1 MQALDSNEQAT
12 ALRFAHVALP
22 PDATECEPWV
32 LHAGE
37 WRRFFLVREWNIGG
51 IWVSVA
57 GDQSEHG
64 DVRRWMHVGGEDE
77 CKGSDRRALIAAL
90 HAAGQ
95 LLDSLNAP
103 TKSRRLRSS

>member
-32 LHAGE
+32 LNAGG

-57 GDQSEHG
+57 GEQTERG
-64 DVRRWMHVGGEDE
+64 DVRRWMNVGGEDE
-77 CKGSDRRALIAAL
+77 CKGSDRRTLIAAL
-90 HAAGQ
+90 QDAGQ
-95 LLDSLNAP
+95 LLDSLTAP
-103 TKSRRLRSS
+103 TGSRSTNSR